1 MPIIEKKLYKQATP
15 NGIQVEYLVRRTVE
29 PGGDVRIHL
38 DATIL
43 ESGGRWALGHVSLPV
58 SVWESVLKDF
68 PVAADS
74 QQPFDEAAYSAGE
87 SSMWADVVFAFDHV
101 LDMDIGQHVSG
112 PTSLC
117 EYLKERLVPI
127 TADSEAELRERLTS
141 TLVVQT
147 PTIIEPK
154 TATTRYT
161 VGVLHGTP
169 VVWEMNECDGE
180 PDPRPLSLAR
190 IAEMLNER

>member
-1 MPIIEKKLYKQATP
+1 MRY
-15 NGIQVEYLVRRTVE
+15 VRNRT
-29 PGGDVRIHL
+29 DT
-38 DATIL
+38 ATIVYRDECDPVFDVGHWTIRDDEVLPLL
-43 ESGGRWALGHVSLPV
+43 ELLRSL
-58 SVWESVLKDF
+58 

-190 IAEMLNER
+190 IAEMLNDR